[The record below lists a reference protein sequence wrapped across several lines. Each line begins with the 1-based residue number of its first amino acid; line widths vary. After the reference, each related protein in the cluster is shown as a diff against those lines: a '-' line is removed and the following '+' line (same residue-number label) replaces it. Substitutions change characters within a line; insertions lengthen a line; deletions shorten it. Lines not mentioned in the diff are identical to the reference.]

1 MPRRPRILNPQR
13 PILLVS
19 IPIAATLLDVSP
31 ATIYRWISE
40 GEFKY
45 IELPSGVM
53 KISLEYIAA
62 LTGYSMEYL
71 VQVVRSMPVI

>member
-1 MPRRPRILNPQR
+1 MPKIPKLRNPQR

-19 IPIAATLLDVSP
+19 VPTAAALLDVGT
-31 ATIYRWISE
+31 ATLYRWIAE

-53 KISLEYIAA
+53 KISLEEISRI
-62 LTGYSMEYL
+62 TGYSIEYL
-71 VQVVRSMPVI
+71 VQVVRSM